1 MYLFM
6 ETVVPGFAPG
16 RDHDELKAKTVISVT
31 VISVTKK
38 CDGYDYSTQKTYG
51 EPDFLLFWVSS

>member
-6 ETVVPGFAPG
+6 ETIVPRVAPG
-16 RDHDELKAKTVISVT
+16 RHHDELKAKTVISVT

-38 CDGYDYSTQKTYG
+38 CDGYDYTCSTQTYG
-51 EPDFLLFWVSS
+51 ESDFLS